1 MAHPRHGK
9 PNERAV
15 TSPLAARIGCWRE
28 QVTRELLAMAGEGL
42 IEKVAAHSFSCDRKS
57 KKSGSMK
64 RVERG
69 ADGHRINLDKSALCV
84 HLIGPTTVV
93 YGTDATPPV

>member
-28 QVTRELLAMAGEGL
+28 QVTRELLAGEGL
-42 IEKVAAHSFSCDRKS
+42 IEKVAAHSFSCNRKS
-57 KKSGSMK
+57 WKSGLMK

-69 ADGHRINLDKSALCV
+69 ANGRRINLDGRALYV
-84 HLIGPTTVV
+84 HLIGPAIVF
-93 YGTDATPPV
+93 YGMDAKPHA